1 MSWLK
6 IQQKMLSVYLA
17 MNNQYP
23 KYRIVEVIKASR
35 LRIKTSVLII
45 YTGGTIGMEHDSSG
59 SLVALNFNQI
69 VKRAPALKTL
79 DLGLTV
85 ISFPQPI
92 DSSNISIEDWKN
104 LAYIIVEN
112 YKHYD
117 GFVVL
122 HGTDTMSYTASA
134 LSFMLQGLNKPIIFT
149 GAQLPISAIRSDAR
163 PNLVTALE
171 IASAQKEGHP
181 IVPEVCV
188 YFDYQLMRGNR
199 TFKKRSSQF
208 AAFGC
213 ENYPILAKA
222 GISINYNTEFIKAY
236 NPDEQLIYKDEF
248 CSDIIVLKLFP
259 SLNESYIR
267 HVLSIPGLKGVILES
282 YGSGNAPTSKWFL
295 DCLKETVEKGI
306 IIYNVSQLIGGVVAH
321 GRYETSKYLEEI
333 GIVSGRDITREA
345 AITKLMF
352 LLGNETNIEDI
363 KQKLSAPLSGELT
376 NLQ

>member
-1 MSWLK
+1 MDE
-6 IQQKMLSVYLA
+6 QH
-17 MNNQYP
+17 P
-23 KYRIVEVIKASR
+23 KYRIVEVIKASKAKS
-35 LRIKTSVLII
+35 KTSILII

-69 VKRAPALKTL
+69 VKRAPSLKTL
-79 DLGLTV
+79 DIRLTV

-92 DSSNISIEDWKN
+92 DSSNVSIEDWKN
-104 LAYIIVEN
+104 LAYIIYEN

-122 HGTDTMSYTASA
+122 HGTDTMSFTASA

-171 IASAQKEGHP
+171 IASASRNGHP
-181 IVPEVCV
+181 VVPEVCV

-222 GISINYNTEFIKAY
+222 GISIKFNSEYIKKY
-236 NPDEQLIYKDEF
+236 DPSEQLEYQHKF
-248 CSDIIVLKLFP
+248 CTDIIVLKLFP
-259 SLNESYIR
+259 SLKEEYIR
-267 HVLSIPGLKGVILES
+267 HMLATPGLKGVILES
-282 YGSGNAPTSKWFL
+282 YGSGNAPTSSWFL
-295 DCLKETVEKGI
+295 DCLREATSKGI

-333 GIVSGRDITREA
+333 GVISGKDITREA

-352 LLGNETNIEDI
+352 LLGTETNPDVI
-363 KQKLSAPLSGELT
+363 KHKLTVPLCGELT
-376 NLQ
+376 HL

>member
-1 MSWLK
+1 MDEH
-6 IQQKMLSVYLA
+6 I
-17 MNNQYP
+17 P
-23 KYRIVEVIKASR
+23 KYRIVEVVKASGVSA
-35 LRIKTSVLII
+35 KTSVLII

-79 DLGLTV
+79 DLRLTV

-92 DSSNISIEDWKN
+92 DSSNISVEDWRS
-104 LAYIIVEN
+104 LGYIIQEN
-112 YKHYD
+112 YNIYD

-122 HGTDTMSYTASA
+122 HGTDTMSFTASA

-171 IASAQKEGHP
+171 IASAKVNGRP

-213 ENYPILAKA
+213 ENYPLLAKA
-222 GISINYNTEFIKAY
+222 GISITYNMDFIQKFDSAA
-236 NPDEQLIYKDEF
+236 QLDYKYRF
-248 CSDIIVLKLFP
+248 CSDILVLKLFP
-259 SLNESYIR
+259 SLKESYIR
-267 HVLSIPGLKGVILES
+267 HLLSAPGLKGVVLES

-295 DCLKETVEKGI
+295 SCLREAINQGI
-306 IIYNVSQLIGGVVAH
+306 VVFNVSQLIGGVVAH

-333 GIVSGRDITREA
+333 GVVSGRDITREA

-352 LLGNETNIEDI
+352 LLGTETDSDVL
-363 KQKLSAPLSGELT
+363 KRKLFMPLNGELSH
-376 NLQ
+376 L

>member
-1 MSWLK
+1 MDEQ
-6 IQQKMLSVYLA
+6 I
-17 MNNQYP
+17 P
-23 KYRIVEVIKASR
+23 KYRIVEVVKASR
-35 LRIKTSVLII
+35 VKAKTSVLII

-69 VKRAPALKTL
+69 VKRAPALKSL
-79 DLGLTV
+79 DLRLTV

-92 DSSNISIEDWKN
+92 DSSNITVEDWRN
-104 LAYIIVEN
+104 LGYIIHEN
-112 YKHYD
+112 YKLYD

-122 HGTDTMSYTASA
+122 HGTDTMSFTASA
-134 LSFMLQGLNKPIIFT
+134 LSFMLQGLNKPIVFT

-171 IASAQKEGHP
+171 IASAKVNGHP

-222 GISINYNTEFIKAY
+222 GISITYNTDFIKKYDPEAY
-236 NPDEQLIYKDEF
+236 LDYKYQF
-248 CSDIIVLKLFP
+248 CSDILVLKLFP
-259 SLNESYIR
+259 SLKESYIR
-267 HVLSIPGLKGVILES
+267 HLLSAPGLKGVVLES

-295 DCLKETVEKGI
+295 ICLREAITNGI
-306 IIYNVSQLIGGVVAH
+306 IIYNISQLIGGVVAH

-333 GIVSGRDITREA
+333 GVISGRDITREA

-352 LLGNETNIEDI
+352 LLGTESDSNVL
-363 KQKLSAPLSGELT
+363 KRKLFMPLSGELSH
-376 NLQ
+376 L

>member
-1 MSWLK
+1 MPCG
-6 IQQKMLSVYLA
+6 YLR
-17 MNNQYP
+17 MDNLDH
-23 KYRIVEVIKASR
+23 KYRIVEVIKASEV
-35 LRIKTSVLII
+35 KAKSSVLII
-45 YTGGTIGMEHDSSG
+45 YTGGTIGMEYDDSG

-69 VKRAPALKTL
+69 VKRAPSLKTL

-92 DSSNISIEDWKN
+92 DSSNISFEDWKN

-112 YKHYD
+112 YNHYD

-163 PNLVTALE
+163 ANLVTALE
-171 IASAQKEGHP
+171 IASAKMDGHP

-222 GISINYNTEFIKAY
+222 GISITYNTEYIKAY
-236 NPDEQLIYKDEF
+236 NPDEQLIYKDQF
-248 CSDIIVLKLFP
+248 SSDIIVLKLFP

-282 YGSGNAPTSKWFL
+282 YGSGNAPTDKWFL
-295 DCLKETVEKGI
+295 DCLREAIEKGMV
-306 IIYNVSQLIGGVVAH
+306 IYNVSQLIGGVVAH

-333 GIVSGRDITREA
+333 GVISGRDITREA

-352 LLGNETNIEDI
+352 LLGNETNIVDI
-363 KQKLSAPLSGELT
+363 KRKLLVPLSGELT
-376 NLQ
+376 YL